1 MMKLCSLLHITDEP
15 SGTAGKKLLYHL
27 SLDATFAVICQGL
40 SANSR
45 TAFLEVL
52 STPLVKE
59 EDISYRRE
67 ILHDFTK
74 NLDLLDR
81 MAQSLSDFE
90 QSKQAFHELK
100 KEIHARNFGI
110 RSTLGGSRESVR
122 EGAEILLRMLDH
134 VKRLREVLDL
144 YPLSSRGLSALAR
157 ELKQLTCHQEFGHLI
172 AILRRVD
179 QMCLPTSPAITLAL
193 NQSGRIVGCHLTE
206 PFLSVSATDTENKTK
221 KRFLLNK
228 PSSRSLDVGD
238 KKEANQ
244 NIHLNPPVIHSD
256 CQSKLR
262 AYPYLEME
270 ALLTSLMAGIVD
282 SIGVLY
288 QELRFYFVAR
298 AYVAFLQTKKVPY
311 TYPSVGEQSTF
322 QDMWD
327 LRLLTEGVET
337 VVPNDYCPYDQ
348 DGALLFGDN
357 GNGKTV
363 FLRSIMSCQLLA
375 QAGLPIPARHG
386 TVKLYVSLQTQF
398 AESEEPSAARQQ
410 MGRFEQEVQELHAI
424 IESMPANSLLILNE
438 VFQTTAYAEGAVGL
452 YYILRYLTEKRMD
465 WIAVTHLTDLKQIFR
480 GQGHNQV
487 VMYEMTKEH
496 KALPI
501 DGQ

>member
-1 MMKLCSLLHITDEP
+1 MKLCSLLHITDEP
-15 SGTAGKKLLYHL
+15 SGTVGKKLLYHL

-45 TAFLEVL
+45 AVFLEVL
-52 STPLVKE
+52 STPLVKDK
-59 EDISYRRE
+59 DISYRHE
-67 ILHDFTK
+67 ILYDFTK
-74 NLDLLDR
+74 NPDLLDR

-90 QSKQAFHELK
+90 LSKQAFHELK
-100 KEIHARNFGI
+100 KGIHARNFGI

-172 AILRRVD
+172 ALLRRVE
-179 QMCLPTSPAITLAL
+179 QMCVPMSPAVTLAL
-193 NQSGRIVGCHLTE
+193 NPSGRIADCHLTE
-206 PFLSVSATDTENKTK
+206 SSFASPSENRDK
-221 KRFLLNK
+221 KRF
-228 PSSRSLDVGD
+228 SLSKAALGASDD
-238 KKEANQ
+238 TNQ
-244 NIHLNPPVIHSD
+244 NSANRIIHLNPPVIHSD

-282 SIGVLY
+282 SIGLLY

-298 AYVAFLQTKKVPY
+298 EYISFLQTKKVPY

-322 QDMWD
+322 QDMRD

-386 TVKLYVSLQTQF
+386 TVKLYVSLHTQF

>member
-1 MMKLCSLLHITDEP
+1 MKLCSLLHITDEP
-15 SGTAGKKLLYHL
+15 LGVVGKKLLYHL

-45 TAFLEVL
+45 AAFLEVL

-74 NLDLLDR
+74 NPDLLDR

-122 EGAEILLRMLDH
+122 EGAEILLRMLNH
-134 VKRLREVLDL
+134 IKRLREVLDL
-144 YPLSSRGLSALAR
+144 YPLSSCGLWTLAR
-157 ELKQLTCHQEFGHLI
+157 EFRQLTDHEEFGHLI
-172 AILRRVD
+172 ALLRRVE
-179 QMCLPTSPAITLAL
+179 QMCMPMSPAVTLTL
-193 NQSGRIVGCHLTE
+193 NPSGRIAGCHLTE
-206 PFLSVSATDTENKTK
+206 SSFASASENRVK
-221 KRFLLNK
+221 KRF
-228 PSSRSLDVGD
+228 SLSKAAMGASDD
-238 KKEANQ
+238 TNQNSANQ
-244 NIHLNPPVIHSD
+244 IIHLSPPVIHSD
-256 CQSKLR
+256 CQSKIR

-282 SIGVLY
+282 SIGSLF

-298 AYVAFLQTKKVPY
+298 EYITFLQTKKVPY
-311 TYPSVGEQSTF
+311 TYPSLGEQSAF
-322 QDMWD
+322 QDMGD
-327 LRLLTEGVET
+327 LRLLTEGVEN
-337 VVPNDYCPYDQ
+337 VVPNDYCPFDK

-386 TVKLYVSLQTQF
+386 TIKLYPSLQTQF
-398 AESEEPSAARQQ
+398 AESEEPRAAQKQ
-410 MGRFEQEVQELHAI
+410 MGRFEQEVQELSAI
-424 IESMPANSLLILNE
+424 IESMPAGSLLILNE
-438 VFQTTAYAEGAVGL
+438 IFQTTAYAEGAVGL
-452 YYILRYLTEKRMD
+452 YYILRYLTEKRVD
-465 WIAVTHLTDLKQIFR
+465 WIAVTHLTDLQVIFQ
-480 GQGHNQV
+480 GQGKGRV
-487 VMYEMTKEH
+487 VMYEMSREH
-496 KALPI
+496 RAFML
-501 DGQ
+501 DQH

>member
-1 MMKLCSLLHITDEP
+1 MKLCSLLHITDEP
-15 SGTAGKKLLYHL
+15 LGVVGKKLLYHL
-27 SLDATFAVICQGL
+27 SLDATFSVICQGL
-40 SANSR
+40 PANFC
-45 TAFLEVL
+45 TDFLEVL

-74 NLDLLDR
+74 NPDLLGR

-90 QSKQAFHELK
+90 LSKQAFHELK

-122 EGAEILLRMLDH
+122 EGAELLLRMLDH

-157 ELKQLTCHQEFGHLI
+157 ELRQLTCHQEFGHLI
-172 AILRRVD
+172 AILQRVD
-179 QMCLPTSPAITLAL
+179 QMCLPTSPAIAL
-193 NQSGRIVGCHLTE
+193 VLNPSGRIAGCHMTE
-206 PFLSVSATDTENKTK
+206 STLASASENRVK
-221 KRFLLNK
+221 KRF
-228 PSSRSLDVGD
+228 SLS
-238 KKEANQ
+238 KATSEASDDTGSN
-244 NIHLNPPVIHSD
+244 NTNRIIHLNPPVIHSD
-256 CQSKLR
+256 CQSKIR

-282 SIGVLY
+282 SIGLLY

-298 AYVAFLQTKKVPY
+298 EYISFLQTKKVPY

-386 TVKLYVSLQTQF
+386 TVKLYASLQTQF

-410 MGRFEQEVQELHAI
+410 MGRFEQEVQELHEI

-452 YYILRYLTEKRMD
+452 YYILRYLTEKRVD
-465 WIAVTHLTDLKQIFR
+465 WIAVTHLTDLQVIFQ
-480 GQGHNQV
+480 GQGKGRV
-487 VMYEMTKEH
+487 VMYEMSREH
-496 KALPI
+496 RAFML
-501 DGQ
+501 DQH

>member
-1 MMKLCSLLHITDEP
+1 
-15 SGTAGKKLLYHL
+15 
-27 SLDATFAVICQGL
+27 
-40 SANSR
+40 
-45 TAFLEVL
+45 
-52 STPLVKE
+52 
-59 EDISYRRE
+59 
-67 ILHDFTK
+67 
-74 NLDLLDR
+74 
-81 MAQSLSDFE
+81 
-90 QSKQAFHELK
+90 
-100 KEIHARNFGI
+100 
-110 RSTLGGSRESVR
+110 
-122 EGAEILLRMLDH
+122 
-134 VKRLREVLDL
+134 
-144 YPLSSRGLSALAR
+144 
-157 ELKQLTCHQEFGHLI
+157 
-172 AILRRVD
+172 
-179 QMCLPTSPAITLAL
+179 
-193 NQSGRIVGCHLTE
+193 LTE

-327 LRLLTEGVET
+327 LRLLTEGVKT
-337 VVPNDYCPYDQ
+337 VVPNDYCPLNK

-452 YYILRYLTEKRMD
+452 YYILRYLTDTRVD

-480 GQGHNQV
+480 GQGRSQV
-487 VMYEMTKEH
+487 VMYEMSKEH
-496 KALPI
+496 KALPL
-501 DGQ
+501 DKQ

>member
-1 MMKLCSLLHITDEP
+1 MKLCSLLHITDEP
-15 SGTAGKKLLYHL
+15 LGVVGKKLLYHL

-40 SANSR
+40 PANFR
-45 TAFLEVL
+45 TAFLDVL
-52 STPLVKE
+52 SAPLVKE
-59 EDISYRRE
+59 EDIAYRRE
-67 ILHDFTK
+67 ILHDFMK
-74 NLDLLDR
+74 HPVLLDR

-90 QSKQAFHELK
+90 QSKQAFQKLK
-100 KEIHARNFGI
+100 KDMHARNFGV
-110 RSTLGGSRESVR
+110 TQYALGGSRESVQ
-122 EGAEILLRMLDH
+122 EGAELLLAMLDH

-144 YPLSSRGLSALAR
+144 YPLSARGLSTLAR
-157 ELKQLTCHQEFGHLI
+157 ELEQLTDNREFRHMI
-172 AILRRVD
+172 ALLHRLDR
-179 QMCLPTSPAITLAL
+179 MCAPAPPVIALTL
-193 NQSGRIVGCHLTE
+193 NPSGRIVGCHLTE
-206 PFLSVSATDTENKTK
+206 ITFPSVAENKAK
-221 KRFLLNK
+221 KRFSLSK
-228 PSSRSLDVGD
+228 PSLGASDPPD
-238 KKEANQ
+238 Q
-244 NIHLNPPVIHSD
+244 NGTNVTVHMNPPMIRSV
-256 CQSKLR
+256 CQGQLQ

-282 SIGVLY
+282 SIGLLY

-298 AYVAFLQTKKVPY
+298 EYISFLQTKKVTY

-487 VMYEMTKEH
+487 VMCEMTKEH